1 MIPLGGVIMGFM
13 GGLTGQQGAFRSMF
27 LLKSGLDARH
37 FIATGV
43 ILAIMVD
50 LSRLPGY
57 FAAFS
62 GDDLPLGGRQALL
75 IALATLSAF
84 AGAWIG
90 GRPMKKATNGT
101 GRLLVAG
108 LGAEGLRV
116 GNEVVCTCK

>member
-1 MIPLGGVIMGFM
+1 MCFM

-84 AGAWIG
+84 PGAWIG
-90 GRPMKKATNGT
+90 GRHMKKATIRSEENT
-101 GRLLVAG
+101 SELQSLMTISYA
-108 LGAEGLRV
+108 
-116 GNEVVCTCK
+116 VVCLKKN

>member
-1 MIPLGGVIMGFM
+1 
-13 GGLTGQQGAFRSMF
+13 
-27 LLKSGLDARH
+27 
-37 FIATGV
+37 
-43 ILAIMVD
+43 MVD

-90 GRPMKKATNGT
+90 GRHMKKATIGT
-101 GRLLVAG
+101 VRVDVAG
-108 LGAEGLRV
+108 LILLVGPALALGLHGLALPSHHGRRLLLPPIHV
-116 GNEVVCTCK
+116 GLPARGSAV

>member
-1 MIPLGGVIMGFM
+1 
-13 GGLTGQQGAFRSMF
+13 
-27 LLKSGLDARH
+27 
-37 FIATGV
+37 
-43 ILAIMVD
+43 MVD

-90 GRPMKKATNGT
+90 GRHMKNATIGT
-101 GRLLVAG
+101 VRLSGPGLLLLVCAALQ
-108 LGAEGLRV
+108 LGV
-116 GNEVVCTCK
+116 TCCSVRSHHGSCSRLHSITVSPHPPPPSPPPPHA

>member
-1 MIPLGGVIMGFM
+1 
-13 GGLTGQQGAFRSMF
+13 
-27 LLKSGLDARH
+27 
-37 FIATGV
+37 
-43 ILAIMVD
+43 MVD

-90 GRPMKKATNGT
+90 GRHMTKATIGT
-101 GRLLVAG
+101 VRLIVAG
-108 LGAEGLRV
+108 LMLLVGAALALGGTGWAFRSHPCGRIHLQPIQIGVPRPPPPRHHPPA
-116 GNEVVCTCK
+116 CAPPP

>member
-1 MIPLGGVIMGFM
+1 
-13 GGLTGQQGAFRSMF
+13 
-27 LLKSGLDARH
+27 
-37 FIATGV
+37 
-43 ILAIMVD
+43 MVD

-90 GRPMKKATNGT
+90 GRHMKKATIGTVRLIVAGLMFLVGAALALGGT
-101 GRLLVAG
+101 GRALWFHNGHRIILQPILNAPHPPPHP
-108 LGAEGLRV
+108 L
-116 GNEVVCTCK
+116 TPP